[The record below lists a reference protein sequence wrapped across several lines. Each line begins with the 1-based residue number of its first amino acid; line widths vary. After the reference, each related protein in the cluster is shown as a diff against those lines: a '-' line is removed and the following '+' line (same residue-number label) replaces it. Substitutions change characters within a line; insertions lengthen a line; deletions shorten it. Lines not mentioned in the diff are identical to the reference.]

1 MEWYCIHTRPKKEEQ
16 VAEYCRR
23 MLGLETYYPRLR
35 EQRIIR
41 RVKRA
46 IVGPLFPSYLFCR
59 FDALTSYRSV
69 RYAPEAID
77 IVRSGSQPA
86 AVSIRLIQELKTWV
100 GDAID
105 AVALRPQLRAGD
117 MVQVISGP
125 LRGLPAV
132 ILRAK
137 DERDRVAILLS
148 ILQCGAQM
156 LVAESELRRLA

>member
-1 MEWYCIHTRPKKEEQ
+1 MEWYCIHTRPKKEEH

-23 MLGLETYYPRLR
+23 TLGLETYIPRLR
-35 EQRIIR
+35 EQRVIR
-41 RVKRA
+41 RVRRF
-46 IVGPLFPSYLFCR
+46 IVGPLFPCYLFCR
-59 FDALTSYRSV
+59 FDASSSYRSV

-77 IVRSGSQPA
+77 LVRSGSQPA
-86 AVSIRLIQELKTWV
+86 AVSPGLIQELKGWV

-105 AVALRPQLRAGD
+105 GVTLRPPLQAGD
-117 MVQVISGP
+117 AVQVISGP

-137 DERDRVAILLS
+137 DERNRVAILLS

-156 LVAESELRRLA
+156 LVPESELRRFA